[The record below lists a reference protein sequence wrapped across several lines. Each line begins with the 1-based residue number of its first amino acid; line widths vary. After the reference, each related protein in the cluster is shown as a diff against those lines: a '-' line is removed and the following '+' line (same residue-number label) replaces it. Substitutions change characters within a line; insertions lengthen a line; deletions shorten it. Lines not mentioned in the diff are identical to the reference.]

1 MIVER
6 PNTLD
11 LCTTDDV
18 GDSSFDVLP
27 ADGDASVFCDPPSG
41 PITSPF
47 FCCCV
52 FPVPLLLW
60 TGKTSSLVTEEGPET
75 G

>member
-47 FCCCV
+47 FVVVYFLCLFCYGLERH
-52 FPVPLLLW
+52 PVW
-60 TGKTSSLVTEEGPET
+60 
-75 G
+75 